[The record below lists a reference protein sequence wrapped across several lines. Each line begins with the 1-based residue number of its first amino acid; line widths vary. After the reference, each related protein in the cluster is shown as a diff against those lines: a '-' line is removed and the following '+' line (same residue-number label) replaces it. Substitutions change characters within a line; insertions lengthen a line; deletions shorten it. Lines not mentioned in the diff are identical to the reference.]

1 MLLGGAYMGAF
12 ARVLVGFLIDYVAA
26 DWVVIAVAT
35 GNYTRFD
42 CGVPKR
48 PTKRP
53 SRPRAVNPII

>member
-1 MLLGGAYMGAF
+1 MGAF
-12 ARVLVGFLIDYVAA
+12 ARVLVGFLIDYAAA

-48 PTKRP
+48 ATKRP